1 MEKILPRT
9 RVRWKVHR
17 IERKRAKDTHASDND
32 TEDDGKETE
41 INTLE

>member
-9 RVRWKVHR
+9 RVRWNVHR

-32 TEDDGKETE
+32 TENDSKETE
-41 INTLE
+41 SNTLE